1 MGLTDKLKAD
11 RNTLDA
17 LVATI
22 PGFRGYKEREIR
34 RDADKLVRRHVS
46 SLLEEQRKRLS
57 DIQVELLEAGRFDLL
72 DDLERI
78 GTKVHGVL
86 NRLKTAAY
94 GYAGL
99 FDAVKVNEE
108 QLDALYR
115 FDLGLLDLVGDF
127 RDALDRLEEAVTA
140 KEDLVAPVD
149 AVKSVVDGLA
159 ATVRGRE
166 RVVLGEA
173 LPDLPEPSA
182 EEPPEQE
189 AAGDSETMS

>member
-46 SLLEEQRKRLS
+46 GLLEEQRKRLS
-57 DIQVELLEAGRFDLL
+57 DIQVELLEAARFDLL

-108 QLDALYR
+108 QLEALYC
-115 FDLGLLDLVGDF
+115 FDLGLLDLVADF
-127 RDALDRLEEAVTA
+127 RDALDRLEEAVAA
-140 KEDLVAPVD
+140 KEDLAAPVH

-166 RVVLGEA
+166 RVVLEEA
-173 LPDLPEPSA
+173 LPDLSEPSA

-189 AAGDSETMS
+189 AAGDPETTS